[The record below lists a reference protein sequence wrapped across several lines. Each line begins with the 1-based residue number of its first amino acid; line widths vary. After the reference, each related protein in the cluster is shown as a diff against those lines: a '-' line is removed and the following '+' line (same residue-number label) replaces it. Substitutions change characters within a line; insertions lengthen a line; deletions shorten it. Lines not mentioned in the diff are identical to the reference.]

1 MSSKLLSRA
10 AFLRGQIF
18 QISRI
23 PKVTSQLCT
32 DYFRIRLT
40 LRKGFCNKIGK
51 TRDLGASDKIIGYW
65 LLGCSGLVF
74 GAVILGGITRL
85 TESGLSMVRWHIIK
99 GMKPPS
105 CHEEWL
111 KEFETYKLYPEYKF
125 SKHNI
130 TLEEFKR
137 IFYMEYLHR
146 MWGRLIGVAFAVPAV
161 YFLSRGRISKA
172 MKPRLA
178 IYFSLLVFQ
187 GLLGWH
193 MVKSGL
199 VEDNRTRSI
208 PRVSQ
213 YRLMAHLGSAFLL
226 YAGLFWSGLSYLI
239 KPKQL
244 SESPKLKALR
254 ILSHGNLGII
264 FTTVLAGAIVAGLD
278 AGLVYNSFPKMA
290 GKWIPEDIMAI
301 SPKWRNFTENSTT
314 AQFTHRVL
322 VRSNNS
328 YKYFWF
334 MVLCQA
340 IDVTE
345 ASSSSD
351 ELLISYVWSA
361 GFTGNYYA
369 AVLCTNPVSS
379 FPSSW
384 LIAFI
389 YECVMACVRTEKDEI
404 LNLFLYK
411 SCSFYRRWMLIVAEI

>member
-1 MSSKLLSRA
+1 
-10 AFLRGQIF
+10 
-18 QISRI
+18 
-23 PKVTSQLCT
+23 
-32 DYFRIRLT
+32 
-40 LRKGFCNKIGK
+40 
-51 TRDLGASDKIIGYW
+51 ASDKIIGYW

-264 FTTVLAGAIVAGLD
+264 FTTVLAVGAIVAGLD

-322 VRSNNS
+322 GLTTLTSIFGLWCFARPLTLPRRARLATNCLLAMSGVQVSLGITTLLYYVPTPLAAS
-328 YKYFWF
+328 H
-334 MVLCQA
+334 QA
-340 IDVTE
+340 GSLLLFTN
-345 ASSSSD
+345 ALWLAY
-351 ELLISYVWSA
+351 ELRKMK
-361 GFTGNYYA
+361 F
-369 AVLCTNPVSS
+369 
-379 FPSSW
+379 
-384 LIAFI
+384 
-389 YECVMACVRTEKDEI
+389 
-404 LNLFLYK
+404 
-411 SCSFYRRWMLIVAEI
+411 